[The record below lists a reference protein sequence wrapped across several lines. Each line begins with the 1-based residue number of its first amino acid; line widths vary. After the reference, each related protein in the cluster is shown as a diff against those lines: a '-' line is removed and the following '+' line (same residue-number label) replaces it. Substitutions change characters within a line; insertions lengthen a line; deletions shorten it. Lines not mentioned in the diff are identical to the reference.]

1 MSMPLLPLM
10 IMNGVLARSR
20 PEIFRPVWCGTQ
32 VLAVADRV
40 LELDV
45 LLVPSM
51 CMPLMALLAD
61 SVAAPAG
68 EPALSASAAPRA
80 AMPRTADAGLRRRT
94 SPAGELQ
101 ASLEAMTVGT
111 MAAASRM
118 ISGPAFGS

>member
-1 MSMPLLPLM
+1 M
-10 IMNGVLARSR
+10 IMNGVLAMSR

-61 SVAAPAG
+61 SVAIGYALVTGQLLARTT
-68 EPALSASAAPRA
+68 EPALHETAPIESTHEALGLSTQDRKREPFGLLPGGLAFWVASQ
-80 AMPRTADAGLRRRT
+80 L
-94 SPAGELQ
+94 
-101 ASLEAMTVGT
+101 
-111 MAAASRM
+111 
-118 ISGPAFGS
+118 F